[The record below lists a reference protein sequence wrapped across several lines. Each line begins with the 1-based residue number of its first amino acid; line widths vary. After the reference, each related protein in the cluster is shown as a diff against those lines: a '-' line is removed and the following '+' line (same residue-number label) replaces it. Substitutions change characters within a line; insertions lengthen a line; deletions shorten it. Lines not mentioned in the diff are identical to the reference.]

1 MLSMSHPIPAR
12 RTRALSAPALLLVL
26 ALGLPAVLGGCGGAK
41 KDDGGVLLATV
52 GTTDIRSGYYEDRL
66 GRLEENELPK
76 GDDGQALDMSTM
88 AGKKEFLT
96 TLINKELMVQKAAQL
111 GYADDPR
118 IVQARNSLTSYEAG
132 LAMWRSV
139 VGDPASSLS
148 NEEVDDLYAKMGRQ
162 RRISYLICNFKD
174 DAEAARKMATD
185 GADWEDV
192 VKRYHDGAVPAD
204 GRLQMVI
211 PWGRF
216 SPEFEDPVYA
226 TAVGQIS
233 EPFYSQY
240 GWWVVRV
247 ESEKQVEKPAKDE
260 FLAQILDLA
269 RNRKMQALREAFRL
283 KIDDEYKVKVEDEA
297 LLKAWQG
304 LPENEP
310 VLDPETNKPVPTES
324 LKPLN
329 VAPADLDLPF
339 YSYEINGEPRAYT
352 LGDYKIKFDRM
363 NTFQRPKKSAMM
375 GGLRASII
383 SELERGI
390 MDNEAKVRGFYEDPE
405 VVTKVKIKVEEM
417 MVTALYGDVVNFDE
431 HVTPE
436 QMSAYWADHHADF
449 DRPDMRSGH
458 LVIAAD
464 STAAAKAREQLTSGT
479 PWREIV
485 ARFGTDPNN
494 QRAGGKLTDVS
505 SSTSGPVRE
514 TLFALEEGRLS
525 DPFPVGDGRF
535 AVVGLEKITP
545 GGPVEMTAVSEQ
557 VGAKIKQERK
567 EAAFQKLLDDWS
579 QEVGVV
585 RHDENLDQVKSWK
598 ELTHVEAP
606 GPAVPRKM

>member
-1 MLSMSHPIPAR
+1 MLPMSHPIPAR
-12 RTRALSAPALLLVL
+12 RARALAVPTLLLVL

-52 GTTDIRSGYYEDRL
+52 GATDIRSSYYEDRL

-76 GDDGQALDMSTM
+76 GDDGQPMDMSTM
-88 AGKKEFLT
+88 EGKKAFLT
-96 TLINKELMVQKAAQL
+96 TLINKELMVQKANQL

-139 VGDPASSLS
+139 VGNPANSLS

-174 DAEAARKMATD
+174 DAEAARKMALD

-192 VKRYHDGAVPAD
+192 VKRYHDGAMPAD
-204 GRLQMVI
+204 GRMQLVV

-216 SPEFEDPVYA
+216 SPDFEGPVYA
-226 TAVGQIS
+226 TEVGQIS

-247 ESEKQVEKPAKDE
+247 EGEKQIEKPAKE
-260 FLAQILDLA
+260 EYLAQILDLA
-269 RNRKMQALREAFRL
+269 RNRKMQALREAFRQQ
-283 KIDDEYKVKVEDEA
+283 IDEKYKVKVEDPA

-304 LPENEP
+304 LPDNEP
-310 VLDPETNKPVPTES
+310 VLDPETNQPVPREQ
-324 LKPLN
+324 LEPLQ
-329 VAPADLDLPF
+329 VATADLDLPF
-339 YSYEINGEPRAYT
+339 YSYEINGETKAFT

-363 NTFQRPKKSAMM
+363 NTFQRPKKGSLM
-375 GGLRASII
+375 GGMRTSII

-390 MDNEAKVRGFYEDPE
+390 MDNEAKERGFYEDPE

-417 MVTALYGDVVNFDE
+417 MVTALYGDVVSYDE

-436 QMSAYWADHHADF
+436 QMQAYWADHHADF
-449 DRPDMRSGH
+449 DRPETRSGH

-464 STAAAKAREQLTSGT
+464 EDAAAKPREQVMAGT
-479 PWREIV
+479 DWRDIV
-485 ARFGTDPNN
+485 ARFGTDANN
-494 QRAGGKLTDVS
+494 QRSGGQLTDVS
-505 SSTSGPVRE
+505 VKTRGPVRE
-514 TLFALEEGRLS
+514 TLFALEQGQVS

-535 AVVGLEKITP
+535 AVVRLEQIKP
-545 GGPVEMTAVSEQ
+545 GGPAEMTEVSEQ
-557 VGAKIKQERK
+557 VGGKIKQERK

-585 RHDENLDQVKSWK
+585 RHDENLAQVKSWK
-598 ELTHVEAP
+598 ELTNVEAP
-606 GPAVPRKM
+606 GPEVPRKM